1 MKQREI
7 TEPVAG
13 RQMSLKFDAD
23 LLFGIAAP
31 ERRKAVIAL
40 ARILTQ
46 AAGIREEAAD
56 EHR

>member
-1 MKQREI
+1 MQQRKV
-7 TEPVAG
+7 TGPVAG
-13 RQMSLKFDAD
+13 RQLSLRFDAD
-23 LLFGIAAP
+23 RLVGLEATD
-31 ERRKAVIAL
+31 RSKAVAAL

>member
-1 MKQREI
+1 MQQRKVAG
-7 TEPVAG
+7 PVAG
-13 RQMSLKFDAD
+13 RQMSLRFDAD
-23 LLFGIAAP
+23 GLVGIAAP
-31 ERRKAVIAL
+31 ERRKAVTAL

>member
-1 MKQREI
+1 MKQREVAGLI
-7 TEPVAG
+7 AG
-13 RQMSLKFDAD
+13 RQMSLRFGAD
-23 LLFGIAAP
+23 LLVGIAAP
-31 ERRKAVIAL
+31 ERRKAVTAL

>member
-1 MKQREI
+1 MKQREL
-7 TEPVAG
+7 TGPVAG
-13 RQMSLKFDAD
+13 RQMSLRFDAD
-23 LLFGIAAP
+23 RLLGLGAAD
-31 ERRKAVIAL
+31 RSKAVTAL